1 MKSIKK
7 ILLILIIALAAFL
20 RLYKVDSYPAL
31 NADEAAIGYNA
42 FSLLETGKDEHA
54 NPWPIH
60 FQSFNDYKPG
70 LYVYL
75 VMPYVKILGLNE
87 WSVRLPNVLL
97 GISCVYLIYLL
108 AKELSSK
115 EEALLPVKSDLF
127 AISAAFLLAISPW
140 HIHFSR
146 GGWEVNTATFLITL
160 GFYLLLKY
168 LNGKSVFALS
178 FSVLSFALSLYT
190 YHAARIVAPL
200 LLLGIVIFYWLDVK
214 RHVKKLMVAALIGL
228 ILIFPLVRDLTKGEM
243 VSRAAGVG
251 LFADVGPIER
261 TNEQRMEHK
270 GVTSVLLHNKVVNYG
285 LTFLKNLSA
294 HYHGLF
300 LFVSGDVIQRN
311 AVPETGQMYLF
322 EIVTVLIGLVFMCRK
337 FNKNSRGF
345 YLLLWWLIIAP
356 IPAALT
362 FQSPHALRAQNMV
375 IPLTLISA
383 LGMSQLLN
391 FADRKKKFV
400 KNTIFVLLGVLVA
413 WNFARYMHMYWL
425 HMSKEYPFSSQY
437 GVKELTEYLL
447 ESKKEY
453 KNIVVTNKYD
463 QPYILF
469 LFYTKY
475 PPQTFQ
481 KEHILSAR
489 DKYGFSTVN
498 WYSNYVFKSI
508 DWDEDKLLYPDS
520 LIIGSNEEIP
530 DETNITKRIY
540 GSNGYLYFK
549 VVAN

>member
-1 MKSIKK
+1 MKNINK

-42 FSLLETGKDEHA
+42 FSLLETGKDEHG

-70 LYVYL
+70 FYVYL
-75 VMPYVKILGLNE
+75 VMPFVKVLGLNE

-97 GISCVYLIYLL
+97 GLLSVYLIYLL
-108 AKELSSK
+108 ARELYNK
-115 EEALLPVKSDLF
+115 DEGLLIKSDLF
-127 AISAAFLLAISPW
+127 PVSAAFLLAISPW

-168 LNGKSVFALS
+168 LKGKNIAVLA

-190 YHAARIVAPL
+190 YHAARIIVPL
-200 LLLGIVIFYWLDVK
+200 LLFGTALFYFK
-214 RHVKKLMVAALIGL
+214 EIKKNIKQLLVAAIVGL
-228 ILIFPLVRDLTKGEM
+228 VLVFPLVRDLTKGEI

-251 LFADVGPIER
+251 LFADVGPIEK
-261 TNEQRMEHK
+261 TNEQRMEHH
-270 GVTSVLLHNKVVNYG
+270 GYTSVFLHNKVVNYG
-285 LTFLKNLSA
+285 LTFLKNWSA

-322 EIVTVLIGLVFMCRK
+322 EIITVLVGMIFVCRK
-337 FNKNSRGF
+337 LNMSSKPFC
-345 YLLLWWLIIAP
+345 LLLWWLLIAP
-356 IPAALT
+356 VPAALT
-362 FQSPHALRAQNMV
+362 FQSPHALRAQNMI

-383 LGMSQLLN
+383 LGVSMLID
-391 FADRKKKFV
+391 FAVKRKRLV
-400 KNTIFVLLGVLVA
+400 KNVTLFLFGALVA
-413 WNFARYMHMYWL
+413 WNFGRYLHMYWL

-437 GVKELTEYLL
+437 GVKELVDYID
-447 ESKKEY
+447 SRDKEY

-475 PPQTFQ
+475 PPHTFQ
-481 KEHILSAR
+481 NEHILTPR
-489 DKYGFSTVN
+489 DKYGFSTVDR
-498 WYSNYVFKSI
+498 YSNYVFKSI
-508 DWDEDKLLYPDS
+508 DWDKDKLLYPDS

-530 DETNITKRIY
+530 DEANITKRIY

-549 VVAN
+549 IVSN